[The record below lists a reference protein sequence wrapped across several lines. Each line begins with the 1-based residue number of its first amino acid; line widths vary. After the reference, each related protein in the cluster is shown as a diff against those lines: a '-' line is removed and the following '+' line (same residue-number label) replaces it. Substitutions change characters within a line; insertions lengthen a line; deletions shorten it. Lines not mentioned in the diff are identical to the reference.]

1 MSNNRLSFRISN
13 FLFNHMYFVYNL
25 IYPIFKKIQDKE
37 EIHFLKSTIQPN
49 TTVVDIGANIGVYA
63 KIIANIVGQKGKV
76 IAFEPDKINYERL
89 VKNTIDFPNII
100 NHLKAISD
108 KTHTLKLYKSPLLN
122 VDHRTYQ
129 VDDATEIVE
138 IDAISL
144 DDFIDNK
151 YPINFIKMDIQG
163 YEYSAFLGMINTLKN
178 NPKIIILTEYWPYG
192 LHKANTDIDAYFN
205 LFKSI
210 DFKVYKLVGSS
221 IEPFTEKD
229 KAIDQINNFN
239 YYSNIV
245 IKK

>member
-13 FLFNHMYFVYNL
+13 FLFNHMYFVYKI
-25 IYPIFKKIQDKE
+25 IYPIFKNIQDKE
-37 EIHFLKSTIQPN
+37 EIQFLKATIQPKD
-49 TTVVDIGANIGVYA
+49 TVIDIGANIGIYA
-63 KIIANIVGQKGKV
+63 KIIADIVGPQGKV
-76 IAFEPDKINYERL
+76 ISFEPDKINFERL
-89 VKNTIDFPNII
+89 VNNTKEYPHII
-100 NHLKAISD
+100 NHFKAISD
-108 KTHTLKLYKSPLLN
+108 KTQTLKLYKSPLLN

-129 VDDATEIVE
+129 VDDATEIIE

-144 DDFIDNK
+144 DDFIDKK

-178 NPKIIILTEYWPYG
+178 NPNIIILTEYWPYG
-192 LHKANTDIDAYFN
+192 LHKASTDIDTYFN
-205 LFKSI
+205 FFKSI
-210 DFKVYKLVGSS
+210 DFKVFKLVGSS